1 MKLLV
6 GGNHFFS
13 FSVDLEK
20 NRQYLVL
27 RGYWEDVTIGD
38 DFLKYN
44 QQSIDMLQPGFTTLI
59 DISELE
65 LNDKIFVKDVALP
78 VGEIVSDPETLVLNI
93 KPSALAVEEEEE
105 EVEGEE
111 GEEGAEGAEGD
122 EGSEGDGEDS
132 KDKED

>member
-27 RGYWEDVTIGD
+27 RGYWEDVSVGE
-38 DFLKYN
+38 DFLEYN
-44 QQSIDMLQPGFTTLI
+44 RQSIDMLQPGFTTLI

-65 LNDKIFVKDVALP
+65 APSEEIMQ
-78 VGEIVSDPETLVLNI
+78 EIVRTYSRHIEYQ
-93 KPSALAVEEEEE
+93 
-105 EVEGEE
+105 
-111 GEEGAEGAEGD
+111 
-122 EGSEGDGEDS
+122 
-132 KDKED
+132 

>member
-59 DISELE
+59 DIAELE
-65 LNDKIFVKDVALP
+65 APSEELMQ
-78 VGEIVSDPETLVLNI
+78 EIVRTYSNYIEYQ
-93 KPSALAVEEEEE
+93 
-105 EVEGEE
+105 
-111 GEEGAEGAEGD
+111 
-122 EGSEGDGEDS
+122 
-132 KDKED
+132 